1 MPEIESSFSPTE
13 NLNALTREA
22 GERGAQSAREAPPR
36 EAVAQFEREMR
47 RGTAPSAEDGAE
59 RPTAQRPADRP
70 APQRTDFSSL
80 FRMAPP
86 EDEAAS
92 KRSAG
97 REARSEPSAKGSP
110 AAAREPER
118 HDIETGGVAFPRA
131 RGKAAPARYDDAK
144 PLSSE
149 ELERLAA
156 EALLGRGEPA
166 LEAKRAASATA
177 AAPAPSAPSAALDG
191 EALEALVSRILVS
204 TPETGAPE
212 VRLTLAGHALAG
224 TEVSIAREL
233 DGRLAV
239 KLSAGDPSAFQT
251 LVAGRDDLARL
262 LGAGERL
269 PVNIQIEARED
280 GSEGSESS
288 GQSDPQRQS
297 SRSRRE
303 DGSEEQP

>member
-1 MPEIESSFSPTE
+1 MPEIESSFPPAE
-13 NLNALTREA
+13 NLNALTRED
-22 GERGAQSAREAPPR
+22 GERAAQGARETPPR

-59 RPTAQRPADRP
+59 RPAAQRPADRP
-70 APQRTDFSSL
+70 SPQRADFSSL
-80 FRMAPP
+80 FRLASP
-86 EDEAAS
+86 EDEAAL

-97 REARSEPSAKGSP
+97 REARGEPSAKGSP
-110 AAAREPER
+110 AAAREPAR
-118 HDIETGGVAFPRA
+118 HDIETGGVAVPRA
-131 RGKAAPARYDDAK
+131 RGKAAPASSSEAK
-144 PLSSE
+144 ALSSE

-156 EALLGRGEPA
+156 EALLGRGESA
-166 LEAKRAASATA
+166 REAARMAAAAA

-269 PVNIQIEARED
+269 PVNIQIEAREG
-280 GSEGSESS
+280 GSEGSESD